1 MAHLV
6 IEILCFRPSFFMT
19 QLLSDTVETLLAEEG
34 FKVDRVKPIVP
45 ATALDEDNTVT
56 FRIFVKGHKGE
67 WPCMVR
73 CFENTSRVLVYSLY
87 PDQVPEHLRS
97 RMSELIC
104 RINYGLILGNF
115 EMDWDD
121 GELRYKTSI
130 DVEGFGLNSTILRN
144 LVYGNF
150 HSFDLYFN
158 ALALGMDTERDL
170 DMIVM
175 EAENPDMPKGFDLVD
190 EIVH

>member
-1 MAHLV
+1 MEEEVAL
-6 IEILCFRPSFFMT
+6 E
-19 QLLSDTVETLLAEEG
+19 VEV
-34 FKVDRVKPIVP
+34 VD
-45 ATALDEDNTVT
+45 AAGDD
-56 FRIFVKGHKGE
+56 
-67 WPCMVR
+67 
-73 CFENTSRVLVYSLY
+73 
-87 PDQVPEHLRS
+87 
-97 RMSELIC
+97 
-104 RINYGLILGNF
+104 